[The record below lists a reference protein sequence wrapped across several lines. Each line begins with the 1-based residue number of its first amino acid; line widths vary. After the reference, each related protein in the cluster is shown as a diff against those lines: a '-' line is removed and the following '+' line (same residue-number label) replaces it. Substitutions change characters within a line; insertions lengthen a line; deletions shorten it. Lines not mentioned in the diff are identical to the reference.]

1 MLRDGSQASIL
12 AVVARRWLATHVAA
26 AIVLSL
32 LVAGC
37 GGSSAKP
44 QSTLTPFLNAWSR
57 GDWTAMRKLVADPP
71 ADFVSV
77 NRKAFAA
84 LSVTHATF
92 TAGRVVQTKSGDRA
106 RAHLTGHYQLPH
118 VGAFT
123 TRSTVHLVKRD
134 GRWLLSW
141 STRTIDSRL
150 GPDESLSVQRRWPK
164 RAPILGAGGVPL
176 TSNRDEVVVGVVGE
190 RVKHP
195 SAVRRDLILAGATAA
210 QADQSLT
217 AAKAHPT
224 YFEPV
229 FTVSEARFAHLKAAG
244 GPHNVYAVPGTQF
257 ELQARRHAITT
268 QLADQL
274 VGAVGPITA
283 EQLKQLGTPY
293 DSTSIVGQ
301 RGLEQAQER
310 RLAGTPTTQV
320 NVADSTGAPVVRLAT
335 YRGRPGRAVH
345 TGIDARV
352 QRAAE
357 AALAGDTHHVA
368 MVAMRA
374 STGKVLAVVSEP
386 ADYGFDQAL
395 QGHYPPG
402 STFKVLTSTALIRK
416 GLSPNSPASCP
427 PTITVDGETFH
438 NAAPDESASTL
449 QQAFTVSCNT
459 AFIGLA
465 TQHLQAGD
473 FPATAGLYGLNH
485 TTKIGIPALMASVPK
500 PSDQADLAA
509 SAIGQGS
516 VVFSP
521 LGMATVASAI
531 DSGTVRL
538 PRLVQGADDDS
549 VAPTKLPSNV
559 SADLRQ
565 MMATVVTSGTAAG
578 TGLPA
583 GTHAKTGTA
592 QYGTR
597 SHLKI
602 DGWLMGY
609 DGDIAF
615 AIVTQNTGGQD
626 GGPVDGPLIAKFLN
640 ALGPGA

>member
-1 MLRDGSQASIL
+1 VL
-12 AVVARRWLATHVAA
+12 RRWHAPQVAA
-26 AIVLSL
+26 AIVLG
-32 LVAGC
+32 LVVVGC
-37 GGSSAKP
+37 GGSSPKP
-44 QSTLTPFLNAWSR
+44 QATLTPFLSAWAR
-57 GDWTAMRKLVADPP
+57 GDWSAMRRLVAAPP
-71 ADFVSV
+71 ADFVSI
-77 NRKAFAA
+77 NRKVLAA
-84 LSVTHATF
+84 LGVTHATF
-92 TAGRVVQTKSGDRA
+92 TAGRVTQSKSGDRA
-106 RAHLTGHYQLPH
+106 GARVTGRYQLPH

-123 TRSTVHLVKRD
+123 TRSTVRLIKRN
-134 GRWLLSW
+134 GRWRVLW

-150 GPDESLSVQRRWPK
+150 GADESLSVQRRWPK
-164 RAPILGAGGVPL
+164 RAPIRGAGGVAL
-176 TSNRDEVVVGVVGE
+176 TSNRAEVVVGVVGE
-190 RVKHP
+190 RVKH
-195 SAVRRDLILAGATAA
+195 ADQVRQDLVLAGASAV
-210 QADQSLT
+210 QARQALA

-229 FTVSEARFAHLKAAG
+229 FTVSQARFEQLKAAG

-257 ELQARRHAITT
+257 ELQSSRHAITT
-268 QLADQL
+268 QLSDQL
-274 VGAVGPITA
+274 VGTVGPVTA
-283 EQLKQLGTPY
+283 EQLKQLGWPY
-293 DSTSIVGQ
+293 DATSNVGQ
-301 RGLEQAQER
+301 RGLEQVYER
-310 RLAGTPTTQV
+310 RLAGTPTTEV

-335 YRGRPGRAVH
+335 YHGHPGRPVR
-345 TGIDARV
+345 TSIDPRV

-357 AALAGDTHHVA
+357 AALRGDRHHVA

-416 GLSPNSPASCP
+416 GLSPASPASCP

-438 NAAPDESASTL
+438 NASPDDAASTL
-449 QQAFTVSCNT
+449 QQAFTISCNT

-465 TQHLQAGD
+465 TQHLQPSD

-485 TTKIGIPALMASVPK
+485 MTKIGIPALMASVPK
-500 PSDQADLAA
+500 PADEADLAA

-516 VVFSP
+516 IVFSP

-531 DSGTVRL
+531 DSGRVRL
-538 PRLVQGADDDS
+538 PRLVHGAGDDA
-549 VAPTKLPSNV
+549 VAPTPVPANV
-559 SADLRQ
+559 AADLRQ

-592 QYGTR
+592 QYGTG

-609 DGDIAF
+609 DDDVAF
-615 AIVTQNTGGQD
+615 AIVTQDTGGQD
-626 GGPVDGPLIAKFLN
+626 GGPVDGPLIAKFLD